1 MFQYK
6 LLLYGVGACL
16 WTLVC
21 ACERLGA
28 LGTASVPVSEI
39 FSEASY
45 DDACS
50 GFLYGDSLFAN
61 KLVYSQVHIQVH
73 HVFL

>member
-1 MFQYK
+1 MFQYE

-16 WTLVC
+16 WTLVS
-21 ACERLGA
+21 ACERLGP
-28 LGTASVPVSEI
+28 LPSRLKKI

-45 DDACS
+45 DDACA
-50 GFLYGDSLFAN
+50 GFLYGYSLFAN